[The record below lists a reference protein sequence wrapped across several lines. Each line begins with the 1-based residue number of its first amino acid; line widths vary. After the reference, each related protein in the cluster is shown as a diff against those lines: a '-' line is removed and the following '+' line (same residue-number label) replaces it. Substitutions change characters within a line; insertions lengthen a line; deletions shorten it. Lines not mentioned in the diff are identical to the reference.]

1 MAIIKYKW
9 PPQTDTGDSTFSDD
23 LVGVQLVAGGGL
35 TNANFNF
42 TTGITEKQNRTFNIG
57 AFSDPISLSDLD
69 LKSIEESKVLI
80 AKNLQVYPNFD
91 LSEITNFT
99 LFGSLT
105 KRISTSITRII
116 NYFPAS
122 VECLTNNLNFQT
134 GLTAVNISFNKILN
148 ETYLEIPLNW
158 IRNPFDIDF
167 TTNATRNFE
176 LSEVE
181 QSPLRNLTVQYKNY
195 SIFVNNSEYNVVFLD
210 PTDETD
216 NYLKLYVNG
225 NPFSGMSATT
235 DSIILRPN
243 TNYTEKSFNDFF
255 DEVEKFLLNRLI
267 QPIYTATFQVPQ
279 ENNDGTYTTT
289 SQNITWPLDGLWN
302 LDIRTNDFDK
312 YLTTLN
318 DLCEDLDS
326 YNTNL
331 ISRFL
336 TTGALKEFD
345 TGDRKLEKVLQIYGR
360 SFDEVRKFVMS
371 LANMTSVNYNT
382 GNDIP
387 SQLLKNLAETLGW
400 KTNISPISNESLL
413 DSIFG
418 TNQESNFPGYSRAL
432 TPDEIN
438 YQFYK
443 NLILNAAY
451 LFKSKGTRRSIEI
464 LLRLIG
470 APEAL
475 IDFNEYIYIA
485 DERINL
491 SQFENQYLN
500 ISGGLYVQQLPV
512 SDPTDTFSIMGVL
525 YSGFTLQTTIS
536 GVTTTRLDYP
546 MDSLGY
552 PTAAQESEGYFFQI
566 GGGWYESTPDHHM
579 PEQVVETNQV
589 FVGQNPNY
597 QTVLLPFNYGQT
609 YLDRYRKFPFMSLG
623 YDLVKVIDNKKS
635 WTIDNV
641 GLRNTSDGGFT
652 AYYRVY
658 DERFVVNVKNV
669 DVFLNPA
676 QGLVYDVWSMSRQYN
691 YPIPNE
697 GLDYVEPTYCNPNPN
712 GPYPNRGGIDW
723 TEINP
728 KPKQKTFFEFA
739 QTFWH
744 NMINVRNRQFITDGK
759 TGGYPTLQSI
769 YWKYLE
775 SEQAINIPNDN
786 FTYKTMIDYVN
797 GIGDYWI
804 KLVGQMIPATTLV
817 TSGVRLENSIFHRQK
832 FVWRRQMGCQIVPIP
847 CKPCALVGQ
856 LFAVDCPIQKVTC
869 PIYPWGSNPT
879 VTSFAVVLNSLLQ
892 SQGYIL
898 PGCDLN
904 SLEST
909 WYIDLV
915 LNGNTLVHDEFFTGY
930 GNTSPIASYPS
941 QNDWITALESSLSN
955 LQSEGLNYVIN
966 TNDTVTV
973 YNGNCIPLSVT
984 QDFKI
989 NVGINF
995 NLLCNQ

>member
-1 MAIIKYKW
+1 MAVIKYKW
-9 PPQTDTGDSTFSDD
+9 PPQTDTGASTFSDD

-35 TNANFNF
+35 TNANFEF
-42 TTGITEKQNRTFNIG
+42 TTGLTEKQNRKFNIG
-57 AFSDPISLSDLD
+57 AFSSPISLDDLD
-69 LKSIEESKVLI
+69 LKSVEESKVLI

-91 LSEITNFT
+91 LSQITNFT

-105 KRISTSITRII
+105 KRMSTSISRII
-116 NYFPAS
+116 NYFPAGIES
-122 VECLTNNLNFQT
+122 LSQNLNFQT
-134 GLTAVNISFNKILN
+134 GLTAVNMYYDKVLD
-148 ETYLEIPLNW
+148 ETYLELPLNR

-167 TTNATRNFE
+167 TTTATRNFE
-176 LSEVE
+176 LSEIEV
-181 QSPLRNLTVQYKNY
+181 SPLRNLTVEYLNY
-195 SIFVNNSEYNVVFLD
+195 SIFVNSSEYNVIFLD
-210 PTDETD
+210 PVDDTDTV
-216 NYLKLYVNG
+216 LKLYVTG
-225 NPFSGMSATT
+225 NPFSGLSATT
-235 DSIILRPN
+235 ADIVLRPN
-243 TNYTEKSFNDFF
+243 TFYTEKSFNDFF

-267 QPIYTATFQVPQ
+267 LPIYTATFQVPQ
-279 ENNDGTYTTT
+279 ENDDGTYSTVNQTI
-289 SQNITWPLDGLWN
+289 SWPLDGSWN

-318 DLCEDLDS
+318 TICENLDS

-345 TGDRKLEKVLQIYGR
+345 TSDRKIEKVLQIYGR

-400 KTNISPISNESLL
+400 KTNISPISNEGLL

-464 LLRLIG
+464 LLRLVG

-485 DERINL
+485 DEKINL
-491 SQFENQYLN
+491 SQFDKQYLN
-500 ISGGLYVQQLPV
+500 ISSGLYVQQTPV
-512 SDPTDTFSIMGVL
+512 LDPTDIFSIMGVQ
-525 YSGFTLQTTIS
+525 YTGFTLQTTVS
-536 GVTTTRLDYP
+536 GVSTTRLDYP
-546 MDSLGY
+546 MDNQGY
-552 PTAAQESEGYFFQI
+552 PTAPQENDGYFFQI
-566 GGGWYESTPDHHM
+566 GGGWFESTPDHHM
-579 PEQVVETNQV
+579 PEQVVPTNQV

-597 QTVLLPFNYGQT
+597 QTVLLPFNYGQI
-609 YLDRYRKFPFMSLG
+609 YLDRYRKFPFMSVG
-623 YDLVKVIDNKKS
+623 YGLIETIDNKKS

-641 GLRNTSDGGFT
+641 GLRKSSDGGFN

-658 DERFVVNVKNV
+658 DERYVVNVKNV

-676 QGLVYDVWSMSRQYN
+676 QGLAYDVWSMSRRYN

-697 GLDYVEPTYCNPNPN
+697 GLDYIEPTYCNPNPN

-739 QTFWH
+739 QTFWK

-775 SEQAINIPNDN
+775 SNQTINIPNDN
-786 FTYKTMIDYVN
+786 FTYRTMIDYVN
-797 GIGDYWI
+797 GLGDYWI
-804 KLVGQMIPATTLV
+804 KLVGQMIPATTLL

-832 FVWRRQMGCQIVPIP
+832 FVWRRQMGCQIVPVP
-847 CKPCALVGQ
+847 CKPCSLIGQ
-856 LFAVDCPIQKVTC
+856 LFAVDCPIQAATC
-869 PIYPWGSNPT
+869 PVYPWGSNPLI
-879 VTSFAVVLNSLLQ
+879 TSFAVVLNQLLQ
-892 SQGYIL
+892 NKGLVQ
-898 PGCDLN
+898 PNCDPN
-904 SLEST
+904 TLEST
-909 WYIDLV
+909 WYVDLV
-915 LNGNTLVHDEFFTGY
+915 LNGDLLSHYEFFTGY
-930 GNTSPIASYPS
+930 GNTSPTASYPS
-941 QNDWITALESSLSN
+941 NTVWLSALQSALSN
-955 LQSEGLNYVIN
+955 LQSEGLDYVIN
-966 TNDTVTV
+966 SDDTVTI
-973 YNGNCIPLSVT
+973 YNSNCIPLSVT
-984 QDFKI
+984 QNFEI

-995 NLLCNQ
+995 NLLCIQ

>member
-1 MAIIKYKW
+1 
-9 PPQTDTGDSTFSDD
+9 
-23 LVGVQLVAGGGL
+23 
-35 TNANFNF
+35 
-42 TTGITEKQNRTFNIG
+42 
-57 AFSDPISLSDLD
+57 
-69 LKSIEESKVLI
+69 
-80 AKNLQVYPNFD
+80 
-91 LSEITNFT
+91 
-99 LFGSLT
+99 
-105 KRISTSITRII
+105 
-116 NYFPAS
+116 
-122 VECLTNNLNFQT
+122 
-134 GLTAVNISFNKILN
+134 
-148 ETYLEIPLNW
+148 
-158 IRNPFDIDF
+158 
-167 TTNATRNFE
+167 
-176 LSEVE
+176 
-181 QSPLRNLTVQYKNY
+181 
-195 SIFVNNSEYNVVFLD
+195 
-210 PTDETD
+210 
-216 NYLKLYVNG
+216 
-225 NPFSGMSATT
+225 
-235 DSIILRPN
+235 
-243 TNYTEKSFNDFF
+243 
-255 DEVEKFLLNRLI
+255 
-267 QPIYTATFQVPQ
+267 
-279 ENNDGTYTTT
+279 
-289 SQNITWPLDGLWN
+289 
-302 LDIRTNDFDK
+302 
-312 YLTTLN
+312 
-318 DLCEDLDS
+318 
-326 YNTNL
+326 
-331 ISRFL
+331 
-336 TTGALKEFD
+336 
-345 TGDRKLEKVLQIYGR
+345 
-360 SFDEVRKFVMS
+360 
-371 LANMTSVNYNT
+371 
-382 GNDIP
+382 
-387 SQLLKNLAETLGW
+387 
-400 KTNISPISNESLL
+400 
-413 DSIFG
+413 
-418 TNQESNFPGYSRAL
+418 
-432 TPDEIN
+432 
-438 YQFYK
+438 
-443 NLILNAAY
+443 
-451 LFKSKGTRRSIEI
+451 
-464 LLRLIG
+464 
-470 APEAL
+470 
-475 IDFNEYIYIA
+475 
-485 DERINL
+485 
-491 SQFENQYLN
+491 
-500 ISGGLYVQQLPV
+500 
-512 SDPTDTFSIMGVL
+512 MGVL
-525 YSGFTLQTTIS
+525 YNGFTLQTTIS

-856 LFAVDCPIQKVTC
+856 LFAVDCPIQEVTC

-892 SQGYIL
+892 SQGYVL
-898 PGCDLN
+898 TGCDLN

-966 TNDTVTV
+966 TDDTVTV